1 MSPVTDWKNQSAL
14 GNGQKRIGEKHI
26 DGERT
31 LKQRRGM
38 DISETLHPLIAER
51 TRQHLDFE
59 PPKENEESYQKYL
72 GRMAMPTVGDP
83 IDYFVL
89 TKKHFKGAKSISD

>member
-1 MSPVTDWKNQSAL
+1 MSPVTAMKNRSAL
-14 GNGQKRIGEKHI
+14 GNSRKRIGEQHI

-51 TRQHLDFE
+51 TKQHLDFE
-59 PPKENEESYQKYL
+59 PPKENEKSY
-72 GRMAMPTVGDP
+72 
-83 IDYFVL
+83 
-89 TKKHFKGAKSISD
+89 